1 MTGKL
6 KCLLVIVLILTG
18 CANVYADDLSRN
30 PVDYSGNQMLGW
42 CDSLFNTGKVESRLK
57 GLIGDASWDET
68 IKVSSEATMC
78 KGYIKGTAASL
89 IIANYYIENKLARK
103 DKMFF
108 CMPSA
113 VTDEQIERVAYN
125 YFNKHRKKLNASAS
139 LLVLYALK
147 EAYPCK

>member
-1 MTGKL
+1 MTRKL

-68 IKVSSEATMC
+68 I
-78 KGYIKGTAASL
+78 
-89 IIANYYIENKLARK
+89 
-103 DKMFF
+103 
-108 CMPSA
+108 
-113 VTDEQIERVAYN
+113 
-125 YFNKHRKKLNASAS
+125 
-139 LLVLYALK
+139 
-147 EAYPCK
+147 